1 MSKRKITALAAALL
15 CGLLLVLPVQVSVV
29 EGLAGVVLANG
40 TPAIDWYVIGGGGV
54 HHQVDPYALDATIG
68 QAVVGTATDAG
79 FDLCSGFWWG
89 MKAGACR
96 SYLPI
101 YLPLVLRDY

>member
-1 MSKRKITALAAALL
+1 MSKRKIAALAAALL
-15 CGLLLVLPVQVSVV
+15 CILLLVLPVQVSVV

-40 TPAIDWYVIGGGGV
+40 TPAIDWYVIGGGGG
-54 HHQVDPYALDATIG
+54 HDQLGTYTLDATIG
-68 QAVVGTATDAG
+68 QAVVGTAMDAG
-79 FDLCSGFWWG
+79 FELCSGFWWAVS
-89 MKAGACR
+89 AGECR

>member
-1 MSKRKITALAAALL
+1 MSKRKITVLAAALL
-15 CGLLLVLPVQVSVV
+15 CSLLLVLPVQVSVV

-40 TPAIDWYVIGGGGV
+40 TPGIDWYVIGGGGV
-54 HHQVDPYALDATIG
+54 HDQLVPYALDATIG

-79 FDLCSGFWWG
+79 FELCSGFWWG
-89 MKAGACR
+89 VAAGECR

-101 YLPLVLRDY
+101 YLPLVLRE

>member
-1 MSKRKITALAAALL
+1 MSKRKITVLAAALL
-15 CGLLLVLPVQVSVV
+15 CSLLLVLSVV

-54 HHQVDPYALDATIG
+54 HDHPVPYALDATIG